1 MDSKASLEV
10 SYLKTLCLDFFVMF
24 YFYFIWFSIFLP
36 YRFCVYNMASSW
48 CFYEI
53 SGCTSVGPCTYICFL
68 YLLFKKKSF
77 PTNCWFVLFQF
88 VFVLSCF
95 ITIAE
100 KPFCFLM
107 RDRKRV
113 EMDGGEVGET
123 EKEIGKLQSQY
134 ITFFK
139 KNLFQ

>member
-1 MDSKASLEV
+1 MYISRSLH
-10 SYLKTLCLDFFVMF
+10 
-24 YFYFIWFSIFLP
+24 
-36 YRFCVYNMASSW
+36 
-48 CFYEI
+48 
-53 SGCTSVGPCTYICFL
+53 L
-68 YLLFKKKSF
+68 YLFLVPSFKKKSF

-95 ITIAE
+95 ITITE

-134 ITFFK
+134 ITFF
-139 KNLFQ
+139 